1 MIPELSGDFLQ
12 WLCCCFYYIAKSGS
26 VRKAA
31 EILDKTPSTISYQLK
46 CLENDLGTVLFDR
59 YKKSLIITG
68 DGKRLL
74 DWAITIFETL
84 QGMRSSAGT
93 SDEHL
98 QGKIVLGASLPVAV
112 LAAPAITRFL
122 ADNPDVHVRV
132 ERQHHTAVVR
142 GVRES
147 HFDFGLTGLTVLP
160 GEGDFDILL
169 KARPLL
175 VLRKSDAS
183 SLPPVPTEEDLQGLS
198 YIVFDADDGDP
209 SFGLHSRARR
219 FQNRIAATINNYHL
233 MLHLVRAGL
242 GVGIVDELCFRAA
255 AYGTAWSDVATCT
268 LDHLLPNVLYG
279 ILVRKNKFL
288 SPQAR
293 ALMRVLREHFLRLAA
308 TPSTGWSRILGEA

>member
-12 WLCCCFYYIAKSGS
+12 WLRGFYYVAKCGS
-26 VRKAA
+26 LRKAA
-31 EILDKTPSTISYQLK
+31 ELLNKTPSTVSYQLK
-46 CLENDLGTVLFDR
+46 CLESDLGTVLFDR

-74 DWAITIFETL
+74 DWAITTFETL
-84 QGMRSSAGT
+84 QSMRSSVGT

-98 QGKIVLGASLPVAV
+98 QGRVILGASLPVAV
-112 LAAPAITRFL
+112 LAAPSITRFL
-122 ADNPDVHVRV
+122 KDNSDVHVRL
-132 ERQHHTAVVR
+132 ERQHHTAVAR

-160 GEGDFDILL
+160 GEGDFDVLL

-175 VLRKSDAS
+175 VMRASEAS

-209 SFGLHSRARR
+209 GFGLHSRARR
-219 FQNRIAATINNYHL
+219 FQSRTAATINNYHL

-293 ALMRVLREHFLRLAA
+293 ALMRTLREHFLRLAA
-308 TPSTGWSRILGEA
+308 TPPASWSRILLRA

>member
-1 MIPELSGDFLQ
+1 MIPELSSDFLQ
-12 WLCCCFYYIAKSGS
+12 WLRGFYYVAKTGS
-26 VRKAA
+26 VRKAS
-31 EILDKTPSTISYQLK
+31 EILNKTPSTVSYQLK

-59 YKKSLIITG
+59 YKKSLIITS

-74 DWAITIFETL
+74 DWTITTFEAL
-84 QGMRSSAGT
+84 QGMRASVGT

-98 QGKIVLGASLPVAV
+98 QGKVLIGSSLPVAV
-112 LAAPAITRFL
+112 LATSVITRFL
-122 ADNPDVHVRV
+122 KENPDVHVRL
-132 ERQHHTAVVR
+132 ERQHHTAVAR

-147 HFDFGLTGLTVLP
+147 HFDFGLTGLAVLP
-160 GEGDFDILL
+160 AEDDFDILL

-175 VLRKSDAS
+175 VMRKSDAS
-183 SLPPVPTEEDLQGLS
+183 
-198 YIVFDADDGDP
+198 
-209 SFGLHSRARR
+209 
-219 FQNRIAATINNYHL
+219 INNYHL

-293 ALMRVLREHFLRLAA
+293 ALMCILRGHFLRLAA
-308 TPSTGWSRILGEA
+308 TPSIGWSRVLREA

>member
-12 WLCCCFYYIAKSGS
+12 WLRGFYYIAKSGS

-31 EILDKTPSTISYQLK
+31 EILDKTPSTVSYQLK

-132 ERQHHTAVVR
+132 ERQHHTAVAR

-147 HFDFGLTGLTVLP
+147 H
-160 GEGDFDILL
+160 
-169 KARPLL
+169 
-175 VLRKSDAS
+175 
-183 SLPPVPTEEDLQGLS
+183 
-198 YIVFDADDGDP
+198 
-209 SFGLHSRARR
+209 
-219 FQNRIAATINNYHL
+219 
-233 MLHLVRAGL
+233 
-242 GVGIVDELCFRAA
+242 
-255 AYGTAWSDVATCT
+255 
-268 LDHLLPNVLYG
+268 
-279 ILVRKNKFL
+279 
-288 SPQAR
+288 
-293 ALMRVLREHFLRLAA
+293 
-308 TPSTGWSRILGEA
+308 